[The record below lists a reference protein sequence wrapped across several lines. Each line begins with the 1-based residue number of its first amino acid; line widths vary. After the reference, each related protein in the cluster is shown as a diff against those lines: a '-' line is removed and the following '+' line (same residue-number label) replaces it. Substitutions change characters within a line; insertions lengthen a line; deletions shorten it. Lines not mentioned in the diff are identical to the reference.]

1 MLCFTESK
9 QSFCLTNYNIALGI
23 PEGNFSCCFLLIVFK
38 LEKGRIMKITENI
51 LRILGIL
58 FFSYRA
64 YIAYHRIDFES
75 EDASMHSFTFYVWLM
90 LIFFIVLEFILNL
103 RAKIKKNKYKKI
115 APNHDD
121 LKKIQEEYNKKIVS
135 KTP

>member
-1 MLCFTESK
+1 
-9 QSFCLTNYNIALGI
+9 
-23 PEGNFSCCFLLIVFK
+23 
-38 LEKGRIMKITENI
+38 MKITENI

-64 YIAYHRIDFES
+64 YIAYHRIDFKS
-75 EDASMHSFTFYVWLM
+75 EDASMYSFTFYIWLM

-103 RAKIKKNKYKKI
+103 RVKIKKNKYKKI